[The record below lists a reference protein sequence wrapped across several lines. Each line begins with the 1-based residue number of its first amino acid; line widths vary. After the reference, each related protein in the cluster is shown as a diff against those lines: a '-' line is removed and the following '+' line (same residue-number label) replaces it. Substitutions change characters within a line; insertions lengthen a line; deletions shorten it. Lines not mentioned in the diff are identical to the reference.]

1 MAFFAKIISFL
12 KPILNINLFLVFG
25 IALYFF
31 YAKIEYN
38 KLESRNQEL
47 NSHLGELREDMLK
60 EQQKLLDFVKSENE
74 KDIKLVSDIN
84 KQAIKNI
91 KQTENIKQKLPKTDD
106 KLDKQTLN
114 FIKELYATP

>member
-12 KPILNINLFLVFG
+12 KPILNINIFLVFG

-91 KQTENIKQKLPKTDD
+91 KQTESIKQKLPKTDD
-106 KLDKQTLN
+106 KLDEQTLN

>member
-91 KQTENIKQKLPKTDD
+91 KQTESIKQKLPKTDD
-106 KLDKQTLN
+106 KLDEQTLN